1 MTDLYKSIE
10 TLYSN
15 RRNFVVIALTGRT
28 GAGCTTAAEM
38 LTRTTIDKIKL
49 PKPLLL
55 NDNEERKYR
64 ICHDFI
70 KNNWSPFIWIQIKDI
85 ITSFILENN
94 FEDFKKYVSYFLN
107 NGKIRQEDIE
117 SVLENEIKAE
127 YEKLHNIRMQI
138 RQLRKKIED
147 SEVVDK
153 AEVKRRREQSYK
165 FYFNIVPA
173 FTENLKRTLSQLSG
187 ETYTTFYQKA
197 GDNIRSSGNALN
209 EEYDSQNIHRLAIRV
224 NKIIKIFTTRNRHS
238 KEQVLVVIDAI
249 RNPFEAVFFRE
260 RYSAFYLLSINTP
273 EKDRIHRLKKI
284 LNLTDKQLQHIDEK
298 EGPKKLNGS
307 HFFFS
312 QNIPSCI
319 QLADIHIN
327 NPQEDNGDINTL
339 KKQLVRYISLILQ
352 PGIISPSRE
361 ERCMQLAH
369 TAKLNSGCIS
379 RQVGAIITDKN
390 SSVRGVGWN
399 SSAEG
404 QTPCLLRNSE
414 DILNHEDKDAYS
426 DYERNNLL
434 FRNVLK
440 ELYLDGLE
448 NDKCK
453 DRLNGRSISFCF
465 KDVINLI
472 EGEKNQVHTRSLH
485 AEENAFLQIA
495 KYGGQGI
502 EGGKLFTTASPCELC
517 AKKAYQLGIKEIY
530 YIDPYPGISLDH
542 ILNIGNKNPLPY
554 LFNGAI
560 GRAYNQLYEPILP
573 YKDELETI
581 LNS

>member
-1 MTDLYKSIE
+1 MTDLYNSIG

-15 RRNFVVIALTGRT
+15 RKNFVVIALTGRT
-28 GAGCTTAAEM
+28 GAGCTTAANI
-38 LTRTTIDKIKL
+38 LASSIDKIKFPKVL
-49 PKPLLL
+49 PQD
-55 NDNEERKYR
+55 DNEERKYR
-64 ICHDFI
+64 ICHDFVS
-70 KNNWSPFIWIQIKDI
+70 NNWTPFIWIQIKDI
-85 ITSFILENN
+85 ITSFVLENTY
-94 FEDFKKYVSYFLN
+94 ESFKDYASCFLN
-107 NGKIRQEDIE
+107 KGKIRKEDIE
-117 SVLENEIKAE
+117 KALDDEIKSE
-127 YEKLHNIRMQI
+127 YEKLHDIRMQI
-138 RQLRKKIED
+138 RELRKKIDD
-147 SEVVDK
+147 SDVIEKTEVQ
-153 AEVKRRREQSYK
+153 KRREDSYK
-165 FYFNIVPA
+165 FYFDIVPT
-173 FTENLKRTLSQLSG
+173 FTEKLKKTLSQLSG

-209 EEYDSQNIHRLAIRV
+209 EKYDSKNIHRLAVRV
-224 NKIIKIFTTRNRHS
+224 NKIIKIFTNKNRRS

-273 EKDRIHRLKKI
+273 EKDRVHRLKKI
-284 LNLTDKQLQHIDEK
+284 LNLTDNQLNNIDKK
-298 EGPKKLNGS
+298 EGPKKLSGA

-312 QNIPSCI
+312 QNIPNCI

-339 KKQLVRYISLILQ
+339 KKQLARYISLILQ
-352 PGIISPSRE
+352 PGIVSPSTE

-369 TAKLNSGCIS
+369 TAKLNSGCLS

-390 SSVRGVGWN
+390 GSVRGIGWN

-414 DILNHEDKDAYS
+414 DLLNHEDKNAYS
-426 DYERNNLL
+426 NYERNNHL
-434 FRNVLK
+434 FRNVLRD
-440 ELYLDGLE
+440 LYSDALE
-448 NDKCK
+448 NEKCQE
-453 DRLNGRSISFCF
+453 RLCGRSISFCF
-465 KDVINLI
+465 KDIINLI

-502 EGGKLFTTASPCELC
+502 KGGKLFTTASPCELC

-530 YIDPYPGISLDH
+530 YIDPYPGISFDH
-542 ILNIGNKNPLPY
+542 ILSIGNKSPLTH

-560 GRAYNQLYEPILP
+560 GRAYSQLYEPILA

-581 LNS
+581 LNT